1 VSCLFLLCTYVSD
14 GVLVCLFPTL
24 QLEHVSNVTSKH
36 LGRPFTL
43 LEPTSATVSAPSSSL
58 NLSVRGMS
66 GGSGVGDMSG
76 GAPGLEFDHLG
87 AGSSAGAAGMGP
99 SAVLPFQ
106 MPAPLTNMERPM
118 MMRTAAQAMDELTQI
133 AQAGEH
139 LWIRGD
145 ERDTLIVATYEGL
158 FSNTGAG
165 FRPPDV
171 SVEGSRVGSMV
182 FMSAVALVDV
192 FMDTVRAHS
201 SPFVPSCCPVE
212 RVHMHAWRG
221 LACR

>member
-58 NLSVRGMS
+58 NLSVGGMS
-66 GGSGVGDMSG
+66 GGP
-76 GAPGLEFDHLG
+76 PGLEFDHLG

-118 MMRTAAQAMDELTQI
+118 MMRTAAQAMDELIQI

-145 ERDTLIVATYEGL
+145 ERDTLIVATYDGL
-158 FSNTGAG
+158 FSNTSAG
-165 FRPPDV
+165 FRPPDIR
-171 SVEGSRVGSMV
+171 VEGSRVGSMV